1 MNITQ
6 HPELLQRLAASYA
19 LGTLRGGARRRFETL
34 AREHAAVR
42 AAALVWQTHWSGLAE

>member
-19 LGTLRGGARRRFETL
+19 LGILRGGRPPAF
-34 AREHAAVR
+34 
-42 AAALVWQTHWSGLAE
+42 

>member
-19 LGTLRGGARRRFETL
+19 LGTLRGGARL
-34 AREHAAVR
+34 AF
-42 AAALVWQTHWSGLAE
+42 